1 MFITK
6 RSSRHEAF
14 TLIELLVVIAIIAI
28 LAAILFPVFAKVRE
42 KARQTMCASNLKQ
55 LGLAAMQYIQDYDET
70 YMPLE
75 TGGAARYSV
84 ANLLDPYIKAASKNT
99 NSVGGN
105 SWPEGSVW
113 RCPDGQTYSSG
124 DLNSY
129 FTVGYNYL
137 YLTQLDPTGGFS
149 SGNADGGIWGWTAG
163 GKTQAALTA
172 PSNTVLFADA
182 GHSDGP
188 GGIYSTWDGM
198 ESPSARVANDAQY
211 SISVAEAR
219 HTGMSNIT
227 WCDGHVKAMRFEDFY
242 GHWNPDKTFVTTQTP
257 PDKYFM
263 SNQP

>member
-1 MFITK
+1 
-6 RSSRHEAF
+6 
-14 TLIELLVVIAIIAI
+14 
-28 LAAILFPVFAKVRE
+28 
-42 KARQTMCASNLKQ
+42 MCASNLKQ
-55 LGLAAMQYIQDYDET
+55 LGLAAMQYIQDYDEM

-75 TGGAARYSV
+75 TGGAAKYTV

-99 NSVGGN
+99 NAVGGN

-129 FTVGYNYL
+129 FTVAYNYL
-137 YLTQLDPTGGFS
+137 YLTQLDSSANFVPDYSDPTKY
-149 SGNADGGIWGWTAG
+149 GIWGWNQPG
-163 GKTQAALTA
+163 ISQAALTA
-172 PSNTVLFADA
+172 PANTVLFADA
-182 GHSDGP
+182 GHADGP
-188 GGIYSTWDGM
+188 GGVYSTWDGM
-198 ESPSARVANDAQY
+198 ESPAARANNDPQY
-211 SISVAEAR
+211 FISVAEAR

-242 GHWNPDKTFVTTQTP
+242 GHWNADKTFVTTQTP